1 MPGMTQSTIGLGFII
16 SCRIYLGF
24 RISTWQMLFSIMVND
39 LSVEDECR
47 NLLMFADDMTL
58 SVSVMVNIYDP
69 WERAV
74 KKNQRRQEERK
85 LYVPEF

>member
-1 MPGMTQSTIGLGFII
+1 MNCGFTWDIGSVLG
-16 SCRIYLGF
+16 
-24 RISTWQMLFSIMVND
+24 QMLLSIMVND
-39 LSVEDECR
+39 LSVENECR

-74 KKNQRRQEERK
+74 KKNQRRLEENCMFLNFK
-85 LYVPEF
+85 KTWETVVE

>member
-1 MPGMTQSTIGLGFII
+1 MNCGFTWDLG
-16 SCRIYLGF
+16 SVLG
-24 RISTWQMLFSIMVND
+24 QMLFSIMVND
-39 LSVEDECR
+39 LCVEDECR

-74 KKNQRRQEERK
+74 KKNQRRQEENCMFLNFK
-85 LYVPEF
+85 KTWETVVK